1 MAHPARLGRPTGPL
15 VDLPASL
22 TGLLYGVRPR
32 QPLLRRLTVDGF

>member
-22 TGLLYGVRPR
+22 TGLHRASVPR
-32 QPLLRRLTVDGF
+32 QPLLRLTVDGF